1 MHEPLRQ
8 SLRSSSLQ
16 PLLRLLLRPLQQ
28 PQHPP
33 RQTRRPGL
41 DGARHLAAVI
51 GLMLATVG
59 CQPHDAGAERQRIGA
74 VLDDFH
80 TAAADADRE
89 RYLAHF
95 APDGVFMGTDD
106 WERWPLEEFSA
117 YVAERFS
124 SGSGW
129 SYTSEDRHI
138 TFAPD
143 GDTAW
148 FDEIMVSQRWG
159 RFRGTGV
166 LRQIDGDWKLAHYSL
181 TALVPNEHFE
191 AVSEIT
197 TSGFENRNAVPDA

>member
-1 MHEPLRQ
+1 MHEPLRRSPRQFLHQ
-8 SLRSSSLQ
+8 SLHHFLHQ
-16 PLLRLLLRPLQQ
+16 PLHQ
-28 PQHPP
+28 P
-33 RQTRRPGL
+33 RQNRRSGL
-41 DGARHLAAVI
+41 GGARRLAAVL
-51 GLMLATVG
+51 GLILATVG
-59 CQPHDAGAERQRIGA
+59 CQPHDEGAERQRIGA

-80 TAAADADRE
+80 GAAADADRE

-124 SGSGW
+124 NGGGW
-129 SYTSEDRHI
+129 SYASEERHI
-138 TFAPD
+138 AFAPD

-148 FDEIMVSQRWG
+148 FDEIMVSPRWG

-166 LRQIDGDWKLAHYSL
+166 LLHIDGDWKLAHYSL

-191 AVSEIT
+191 AISRIATE
-197 TSGFENRNAVPDA
+197 GFENRNPVPDA